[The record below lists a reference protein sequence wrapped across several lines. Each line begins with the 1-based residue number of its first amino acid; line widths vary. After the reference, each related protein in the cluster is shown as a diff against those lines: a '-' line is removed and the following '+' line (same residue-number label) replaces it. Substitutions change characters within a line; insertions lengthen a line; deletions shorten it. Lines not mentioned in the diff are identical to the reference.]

1 MYKCTEKERTILN
14 TVEENKRRTKD
25 SDWKTAIKNI
35 ELKSKFE
42 KGIKKLNSEIK
53 KRRARHKIRLNEKD
67 IKIGLNI
74 KINEI
79 ISKDIFLI
87 VNKLYISFLAMI
99 RFL

>member
-1 MYKCTEKERTILN
+1 MIQKYKLAKVL
-14 TVEENKRRTKD
+14 
-25 SDWKTAIKNI
+25 KNI

-53 KRRARHKIRLNEKD
+53 KRRARYKIRLNEKA

-79 ISKDIFLI
+79 ISKDIFLS
-87 VNKLYISFLAMI
+87 VNKLYISFLTMI